1 MHEAKRAG
9 VPTPTIFA
17 VDVQN
22 STIIMEYVK
31 GQQVKALLDAM
42 SEEDRSALCRQIGAE
57 IAKMHRHGI
66 IHGDLT
72 TSNMI
77 LSGDGAV
84 FFVDFGL
91 SDKSAELEAQGVDL
105 HLLKSALQSTH
116 FQHADACFADVLRGY
131 TDILGAM
138 AKAAV
143 HEKIREIQKRGRYV
157 AERQGVTHP

>member
-1 MHEAKRAG
+1 M
-9 VPTPTIFA
+9 IFT

-22 STIIMEYVK
+22 SKIIMEYIK

-42 SEEDRSALCRQIGAE
+42 SAKDRSALCQQIGAE
-57 IAKMHRHGI
+57 IAKLHCHGI

-77 LSGDGAV
+77 LGEDGAV

-91 SDKSAELEAQGVDL
+91 GDKSAELEAQGVDL
-105 HLLKSALQSTH
+105 HLLKCALQSTH

-131 TDILGAM
+131 ADILGAT

-143 HEKIREIQKRGRYV
+143 NEKIREIQKRGRYV
-157 AERQGVTHP
+157 AERQGVTHS